1 MLPPV
6 LAANKHHKL
15 SSVMALMF
23 QALYDNSIDVGRTT
37 KKPTAFLTAGNISF
51 LLFFN
56 TEINKQASDCCCQ
69 LV

>member
-6 LAANKHHKL
+6 LATNKHHKL

-37 KKPTAFLTAGNISF
+37 KPTAFLTAGNISL